1 MYQIMPFRDHLGEL
15 TSESQLQAIATPTPI
30 LYLRIQWRPES
41 TIDLDLV
48 STLISD
54 LSSYT
59 V

>member
-1 MYQIMPFRDHLGEL
+1 MPFRDHLGEL

-30 LYLRIQWRPES
+30 LYLTIQWRPES

-48 STLISD
+48 STLILD